1 MNGFTKTT
9 NTNKDFIMEDK
20 TFFEKEWKR
29 FLKNR
34 NLKEDH
40 DFENDMDIFGW
51 EPFKEEI
58 KAIEK
63 KFYKQGHSGMSAALA
78 SRVLSKVILNVLN
91 HRIIH
96 PIYSEEELQFKDAY
110 GMIQSTVMYS
120 VFKKED
126 GCTYQDAIVF
136 IDQDGNSFRGSAA
149 GINSSQ
155 YVKFPFYP
163 KTFYIDV
170 IKKDNEYVL
179 KDKSQMDAVYEYYQK
194 K

>member
-1 MNGFTKTT
+1 MDYLKAE
-9 NTNKDFIMEDK
+9 KLR
-20 TFFEKEWKR
+20 KEWGDKPCSHPS
-29 FLKNR
+29 FEVETHLDSEYVAVKTG
-34 NLKEDH
+34 DYVCTCCGQ
-40 DFENDMDIFGW
+40 DFT
-51 EPFKEEI
+51 KEEI

-78 SRVLSKVILNVLN
+78 ARALSKVILNVLN
-91 HRIIH
+91 RDIIH

-120 VFKKED
+120 VFKEED

-155 YVKFPFYP
+155 YIKFPFYP

-170 IKKDNEYVL
+170 IKKDNDYVL

>member
-1 MNGFTKTT
+1 
-9 NTNKDFIMEDK
+9 MEDK

-78 SRVLSKVILNVLN
+78 SRALSKVILNVLN

-96 PIYSEEELQFKDAY
+96 PIYSEEELQFKD
-110 GMIQSTVMYS
+110 
-120 VFKKED
+120 
-126 GCTYQDAIVF
+126 
-136 IDQDGNSFRGSAA
+136 
-149 GINSSQ
+149 
-155 YVKFPFYP
+155 
-163 KTFYIDV
+163 
-170 IKKDNEYVL
+170 
-179 KDKSQMDAVYEYYQK
+179 
-194 K
+194 

>member
-1 MNGFTKTT
+1 
-9 NTNKDFIMEDK
+9 MEDK

-40 DFENDMDIFGW
+40 DFENDMNIFGW
-51 EPFKEEI
+51 EPFEEEI

-78 SRVLSKVILNVLN
+78 ARALSKVILNVLN
-91 HRIIH
+91 RDIIH

-120 VFKKED
+120 VFKEED

-149 GINSSQ
+149 GINCSQ
-155 YVKFPFYP
+155 YIKFPFYP
-163 KTFYIDV
+163 RTFYIDV
-170 IKKDNEYVL
+170 IKKDNDYVL